1 MPFSENRFRF
11 TQRKLADLTPAD
23 KPQMFYDEGC
33 PGLGVRLSPKGK
45 LAFFY
50 QRGVTRVTLPAK
62 TLVAA
67 RHAVT
72 SRRAAVEE
80 AGEAQEWTLGYLFT
94 NWMELKAKPH
104 KRTWQRDEARFRRHM
119 KHWER
124 KKIRK
129 ISRLDVMNL
138 HNQICQSSGP
148 YAANDTLAF
157 IASLFNYAEQFGFVG
172 RNPAKGIKRFPE
184 QERERYL
191 LPEEFPRWYKAVHEL
206 TVPVSRDFFL
216 LALWTGVRR
225 ECVMAMR
232 WEQLDLEAGVWRIPK
247 EIDKGKRD
255 LLIYLSDEALQI
267 LRDRRPVVESE
278 WVLPSPRQSS
288 SGHYADPKAAWQRV
302 LELSGLKDLR
312 IHDLRRTLGSWMAE
326 GGASL
331 QIIGKALGHKS
342 TSATRI
348 YARVGGTVVRDAT
361 NAAAKAMRST
371 LDSE

>member
-1 MPFSENRFRF
+1 MPFSKNRFRF
-11 TQRKLADLTPAD
+11 TQRKLSELTPTD
-23 KPQMFYDEGC
+23 KPQMFYDAGC

-45 LAFFY
+45 LSFFY
-50 QRGVTRVTLPAK
+50 QRRVTRVTLTAK
-62 TLVAA
+62 TLAAA
-67 RHAVT
+67 RHDVAN
-72 SRRAAVEE
+72 RRAAVEE
-80 AGEAQEWTLGYLFT
+80 TGEAQEWTLGYLFN
-94 NWMELKAKPH
+94 NWMELKSKPH
-104 KRTWQRDEARFRRHM
+104 KRTWQRDESRFRRYL

-138 HNQICQSSGP
+138 HNQVHQESGP

-157 IASLFNYAEQFGFVG
+157 IASLFSYAEQFGFAG
-172 RNPAKGIKRFPE
+172 RNPAQGIKRFPE

-191 LPEEFPRWYKAVHEL
+191 LPEEFPRWYKAVQEL
-206 TVPVSRDFFL
+206 TVSQSRDFFL

-225 ECVMAMR
+225 ECVLAMR
-232 WEQLDLEAGVWRIPK
+232 WDQIDMDAGIWRIPK

-267 LRDRRPVVESE
+267 LRDRRQIVQSE
-278 WVLPSPRQSS
+278 WVLPSPRGSS
-288 SGHYADPKAAWQRV
+288 SGHYADPKAAWRRV